1 MDPTTLIPNRWRPR
15 PYQRKLIYYLQ
26 NGGLRADVAAHRRW
40 GKDEVA
46 LHWTATQVSE
56 RVGLYWHM
64 LPEAGQGRKAIWTHI
79 AFDPAMRGQVL
90 TKAPG
95 GGYVVGLRC

>member
-1 MDPTTLIPNRWRPR
+1 MAAKTRIPNRWGPR
-15 PYQRKLIYYLQ
+15 PYQRPLWLHLE

-46 LHWTATQVSE
+46 LHWAAAQMSQ

-64 LPEAGQGRKAIWTHI
+64 LPEGGQGRKAIWTHI
-79 AFDPAMRGQVL
+79 SFDPRSRRQVL
-90 TKAPG
+90 TKIGA
-95 GGYVVGLRC
+95 GYGSGLSS